1 MAYVGWSCAVTE
13 MSDRL
18 IPASAGVPTLSWH
31 GSIDTALRLAKSM
44 VAPSQRDD
52 AGCRAG

>member
-1 MAYVGWSCAVTE
+1 MAYGGWSCAVTE

-18 IPASAGVPTLSWH
+18 IPADAGVPTLSSH
-31 GSIDTALRLAKSM
+31 GRIDTAPSLAKSM
-44 VAPSQRDD
+44 DAPSQRDD

>member
-1 MAYVGWSCAVTE
+1 MAYGGWSCAVTE

-18 IPASAGVPTLSWH
+18 IPVSAGVPTLSWH
-31 GSIDTALRLAKSM
+31 GRIDTALSLAKSK

-52 AGCRAG
+52 GGCRAV